1 MSAGL
6 RGCSK
11 AMSVGRKF
19 GKDDL
24 CDPVEVWG
32 GCHSMWSSP
41 KLGVKLGNLEKRRKK
56 S

>member
-32 GCHSMWSSP
+32 GDATACGLLLSW
-41 KLGVKLGNLEKRRKK
+41 G
-56 S
+56 